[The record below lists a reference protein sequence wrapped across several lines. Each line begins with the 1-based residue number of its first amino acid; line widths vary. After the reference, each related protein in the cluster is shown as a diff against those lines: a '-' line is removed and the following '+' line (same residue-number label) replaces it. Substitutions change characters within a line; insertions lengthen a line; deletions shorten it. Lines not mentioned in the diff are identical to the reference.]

1 MNTTEQEPAV
11 GEPEASSSE
20 PGTRRPGEY
29 WIVGILILIVGALF
43 VESAKLPGI
52 FQGFSNNRGS
62 LPQLMTSTV
71 LFLILLVVIGMF
83 RRGYRQGTFK
93 EGLAYIFSQEVIILL
108 IAVSAYAFLVEWL
121 HFNITTLLFL
131 WGCMFFFDRKRPLHK
146 LLVSAG
152 VLVVLV
158 VIFSTVF
165 NVLLP

>member
-1 MNTTEQEPAV
+1 MNTTEQETTT
-11 GEPEASSSE
+11 GEPEAPPSE
-20 PGTRRPGEY
+20 PETRRPGEY

-43 VESAKLPGI
+43 VEAAKLPGI

-62 LPQLMTSTV
+62 MPQIMTGTV
-71 LFLILLVVIGMF
+71 LLLILLVMIGMV
-83 RRGYRQGTFK
+83 RRGYKQGTFR
-93 EGLAYIFSQEVIILL
+93 EGLAYVFSPEVAILL
-108 IAVSAYAFLVEWL
+108 VAVGAYALLVEWL
-121 HFNITTLLFL
+121 HFKITTLLFL

-152 VLVVLV
+152 TLVVLV